1 MSYRKGLY
9 SIRRWIVAVL
19 VAAIGCWAAGAPA
32 SADISD
38 YRLGSGDRIRL
49 TVYDEPD
56 LSGEF
61 TVNGTGRLSL
71 PLVGLLNAEGL
82 TARELES
89 AIAKKLKPDYVKN
102 PDVTVEVMTYRPFY
116 IVGEI
121 KKPGSYPYVD
131 GMTVINAVALA
142 GGFTYRA
149 REGSFEIKRPVDG
162 KTDSVRAR
170 PETQVAPGDVITV
183 HERFF

>member
-1 MSYRKGLY
+1 MTNRNSLNP
-9 SIRRWIVAVL
+9 IRRWIVASLL
-19 VAAIGCWAAGAPA
+19 VAITCLIMVPPA
-32 SADISD
+32 SADIAD
-38 YRLGSGDRIRL
+38 YRLGSGDRVRL

-82 TARELES
+82 TARELER
-89 AIAKKLKPDYVKN
+89 AIANKLKPDYVKN
-102 PDVTVEVMTYRPFY
+102 PDVTVEVMSYRPFY

-131 GMTVINAVALA
+131 GMTVINAVAVA

-149 REGSFEIKRPVDG
+149 REGSFEIKRTIDG
-162 KTDSVRAR
+162 KLDTVRAR

-183 HERFF
+183 NERFF